1 MLYLMRL
8 LQKIGQLEVTCSAN
22 NVEDIKNFI
31 KTLPTHPGIYRM
43 MDEKDKVIYV
53 GKAKNLKKRVASYF
67 NKNIPSPRTRLMV
80 SHIQSIQYTVTNTEA
95 EALILEN
102 NLIKEWMPRYN
113 VIFRD
118 DKSYPYLMMTS
129 HAFPMLKF
137 HRGVQKKGNKYFGPF
152 PNSNAVRESIQL
164 LQKVFLL
171 RNCDDSTFSNRVRPC
186 LQHQI
191 KRCTAPCV
199 KLIDEKSYT
208 EDCRQ
213 AELFLLGKDNE
224 VIEQMTEHMNLAAEN
239 EEYERA
245 AVFRDRIQSL
255 RQVRLKQL
263 VSDFSEN
270 DADIIALAEESGIVC
285 INLVM
290 IRGGRH
296 LGDKTFFPRNAS
308 DSEINFTEVFLCQ
321 HYDEQMPPPVIV
333 TEGNFDKNLVISFFN
348 LKFPDK
354 KFKIISKA
362 TGDKRMWLKMAK
374 RNAMINVRQKNL
386 LESGKTDKIES
397 LRKLLNMPDLN
408 RVECFDISHTMGNQ
422 TIASCVVYDDL
433 AMQNKEYR
441 RFNINDITPGDDYA
455 AMYQVLERRVK
466 RIINEEQAK
475 PDMMLIDGGKGQLKM
490 ALDVFDKYN
499 VVGIRLVSIVKGEG
513 RKSGLES
520 LILDDGEILKDIPNN
535 NIGFHLLQHIRDEAH
550 RFAITGHRQKRA
562 KTNLSSSLEEIE
574 GIGPKKRKS
583 LLVYFGGLDGIRN
596 ASVEELSQ
604 VTGIDQKL
612 AEIVYNFYH

>member
-1 MLYLMRL
+1 MVL
-8 LQKIGQLEVTCSAN
+8 LSLKVMI
-22 NVEDIKNFI
+22 
-31 KTLPTHPGIYRM
+31 
-43 MDEKDKVIYV
+43 KVIFFIFSLF
-53 GKAKNLKKRVASYF
+53 GGSSKNYIEV
-67 NKNIPSPRTRLMV
+67 
-80 SHIQSIQYTVTNTEA
+80 
-95 EALILEN
+95 EALTCTNQTGKMVYKVTKDEIQA
-102 NLIKEWMPRYN
+102 IAVY
-113 VIFRD
+113 
-118 DKSYPYLMMTS
+118 T
-129 HAFPMLKF
+129 KF
-137 HRGVQKKGNKYFGPF
+137 TGLN
-152 PNSNAVRESIQL
+152 
-164 LQKVFLL
+164 
-171 RNCDDSTFSNRVRPC
+171 
-186 LQHQI
+186 
-191 KRCTAPCV
+191 
-199 KLIDEKSYT
+199 
-208 EDCRQ
+208 
-213 AELFLLGKDNE
+213 
-224 VIEQMTEHMNLAAEN
+224 
-239 EEYERA
+239 
-245 AVFRDRIQSL
+245 
-255 RQVRLKQL
+255 
-263 VSDFSEN
+263 
-270 DADIIALAEESGIVC
+270 
-285 INLVM
+285 
-290 IRGGRH
+290 
-296 LGDKTFFPRNAS
+296 
-308 DSEINFTEVFLCQ
+308 
-321 HYDEQMPPPVIV
+321 
-333 TEGNFDKNLVISFFN
+333 KNLVNKSNKAKVTYKLSTNDKTGFTYSAYNPVFKKNVEVRYDYKKNQLFSDGKKTYDCQRKSSFAEAPKKLKTKVKMKDIDDPFKHASKFKWTAAGMACDLNGGVYNEYSKKYGELFTSQGKPQPGTARRVVKIEKIS
-348 LKFPDK
+348 DK

-386 LESGKTDKIES
+386 LESGKADKIES

-574 GIGPKKRKS
+574 GIGPKKRKA

>member
-1 MLYLMRL
+1 
-8 LQKIGQLEVTCSAN
+8 
-22 NVEDIKNFI
+22 
-31 KTLPTHPGIYRM
+31 

-199 KLIDEKSYT
+199 KLIDEKSYA

>member
-67 NKNIPSPRTRLMV
+67 NKNISSPRTRLMV

-199 KLIDEKSYT
+199 KLIDEKSYA

>member
-1 MLYLMRL
+1 
-8 LQKIGQLEVTCSAN
+8 
-22 NVEDIKNFI
+22 
-31 KTLPTHPGIYRM
+31 M

-199 KLIDEKSYT
+199 KLIDEKSYA

-270 DADIIALAEESGIVC
+270 DADIIALAEESGMVC

>member
-1 MLYLMRL
+1 
-8 LQKIGQLEVTCSAN
+8 
-22 NVEDIKNFI
+22 
-31 KTLPTHPGIYRM
+31 M

-199 KLIDEKSYT
+199 KLIDEKSYA

>member
-199 KLIDEKSYT
+199 KLIDEKSYA

-408 RVECFDISHTMGNQ
+408 RIECFDISHTMGNQ

>member
-199 KLIDEKSYT
+199 KLIDEKSYA